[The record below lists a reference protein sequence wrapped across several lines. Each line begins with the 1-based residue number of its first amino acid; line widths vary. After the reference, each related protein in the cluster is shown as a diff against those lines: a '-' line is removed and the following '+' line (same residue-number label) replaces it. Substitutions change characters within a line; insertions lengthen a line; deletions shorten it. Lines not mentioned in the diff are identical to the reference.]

1 MIAILK
7 EKFSVIRN
15 TLGNVKAMIV
25 TSTKISV
32 KPENRK
38 EFLQTLHSLIGR
50 IRDGKGCVS
59 YNLYRDVENENDFV
73 IVEEWETQADLD
85 NHLRSDRF
93 GVLLG
98 ALSLSSETPEI
109 RFNTLAQTAGI
120 EALKA
125 FRC

>member
-1 MIAILK
+1 
-7 EKFSVIRN
+7 
-15 TLGNVKAMIV
+15 MIV
-25 TSTKISV
+25 SSTKISV
-32 KPENRK
+32 ISENRK
-38 EFLQTLHSLIGR
+38 EFLQTLHSLIDR
-50 IRDGKGCVS
+50 VRREKGCVS
-59 YNLYRDVENENDFV
+59 HNVYQDVEDENAFI

-98 ALSLSSETPEI
+98 ALSLSSETPDI
-109 RFNTLAQTAGI
+109 RFNTLKQTAGI

>member
-1 MIAILK
+1 
-7 EKFSVIRN
+7 
-15 TLGNVKAMIV
+15 MIV
-25 TSTKISV
+25 STTKISV

-38 EFLQTLHSLIGR
+38 EFLQTLNSLIGG
-50 IRDGKGCVS
+50 IRHGKGCVS
-59 YNLYRDVENENDFV
+59 YNLYQGVENDNAFML
-73 IVEEWETQADLD
+73 IEEWETQADLD

-98 ALSLSSETPEI
+98 ALNLLSDTPEF
-109 RFNTLAQTAGI
+109 RFDTLAHAAGI

>member
-1 MIAILK
+1 
-7 EKFSVIRN
+7 
-15 TLGNVKAMIV
+15 MIV
-25 TSTKISV
+25 SNTKISV
-32 KPENRK
+32 IPENRK
-38 EFLQTLHSLIGR
+38 EFLQTLHSLIDSVR
-50 IRDGKGCVS
+50 SEQGCVS
-59 YNLYRDVENENDFV
+59 HNVYEDVEDENSF
-73 IVEEWETQADLD
+73 IIIEEWETQADLD

-109 RFNTLAQTAGI
+109 RCSTLAETAGI